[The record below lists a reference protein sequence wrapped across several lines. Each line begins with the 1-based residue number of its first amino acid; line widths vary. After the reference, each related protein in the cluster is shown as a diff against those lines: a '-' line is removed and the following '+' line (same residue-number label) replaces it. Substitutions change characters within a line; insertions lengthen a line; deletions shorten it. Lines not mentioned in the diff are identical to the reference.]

1 MLCGKEAST
10 GEIIAI
16 SANQIVPQK
25 FRGGTKNVVLYSPD
39 PFSSWNVDGGLG
51 TRLGWGKCMNMVKR
65 EVCVCMGGTQRVTAY
80 YCFQILS
87 LAIVQKALGQCWEG
101 NVAMCCHSKIQC
113 NYVPYRPEIKYH
125 SSVSAIYHCSH

>member
-1 MLCGKEAST
+1 M
-10 GEIIAI
+10 
-16 SANQIVPQK
+16 PQK

-80 YCFQILS
+80 HCFQILS
-87 LAIVQKALGQCWEG
+87 LAIVQKALGQCWEA
-101 NVAMCCHSKIQC
+101 VADPGGGKGVQMH
-113 NYVPYRPEIKYH
+113 PPFEWLP
-125 SSVSAIYHCSH
+125 